1 MFTQITDLFY
11 KKENILE
18 MNLSLKIQEKKN

>member
-11 KKENILE
+11 KKENMLE